1 MRHELANQCLSHPEV
16 WHICYMRY
24 DYAATLQWAYGLRNV
39 CTSFAKIKWRENS
52 TLWLLNLF
60 DKHQPTPLHN
70 TVISI
75 CLNLIEAQFQIQLMD
90 NIGEPKC
97 KIG

>member
-1 MRHELANQCLSHPEV
+1 M
-16 WHICYMRY
+16 Y
-24 DYAATLQWAYGLRNV
+24 
-39 CTSFAKIKWRENS
+39 TSFAKIKWRENS

-75 CLNLIEAQFQIQLMD
+75 CLNLIEALFQIQLMD
-90 NIGEPKC
+90 NMAEPKC
-97 KIG
+97 KIGTYAKNPFSQIKLNEVKSFCIISVFISTTIE